1 MAQYVDHSVEFP
13 GEHFIISSSS
23 STNIIYSTTTSYA
36 PNTHQSIIIIT
47 WLYAKEDPN
56 GRGPAAD
63 VPVS

>member
-36 PNTHQSIIIIT
+36 PNTHQSIIT
-47 WLYAKEDPN
+47 WPYPKEDPN